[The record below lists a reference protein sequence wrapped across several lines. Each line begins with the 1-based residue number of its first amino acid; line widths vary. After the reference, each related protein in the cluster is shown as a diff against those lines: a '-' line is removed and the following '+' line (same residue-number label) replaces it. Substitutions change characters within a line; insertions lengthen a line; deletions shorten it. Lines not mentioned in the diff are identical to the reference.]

1 MEDLKE
7 KVIELFKV
15 LADETRLEIL
25 ECLRDGQEKNATEI
39 QKILNKGQ
47 SSISQQLKILVGKE
61 LLEVRKDSRN
71 KLFKIK
77 YREIFK
83 LLSVSK
89 VFISN
94 KSKEEIEQN
103 LEKLK
108 DIDIRDTLL

>member
-1 MEDLKE
+1 MENLKE
-7 KVIELFKV
+7 NIVELFKT
-15 LADETRLEIL
+15 LADLTRLEIL
-25 ECLRDGQEKNATEI
+25 EFLRDGEEKNATEI
-39 QKILNKGQ
+39 QVGLGKGQ

-77 YREIFK
+77 YPQIFK

-89 VFISN
+89 AFISN
-94 KSKEEIEQN
+94 KSKEEIEQS